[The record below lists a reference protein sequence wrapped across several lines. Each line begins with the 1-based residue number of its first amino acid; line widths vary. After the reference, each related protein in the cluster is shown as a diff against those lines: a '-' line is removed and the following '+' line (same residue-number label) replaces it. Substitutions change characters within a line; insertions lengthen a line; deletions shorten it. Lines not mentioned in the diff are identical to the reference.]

1 MLGKTAKSVRSGVG
15 FAWQKDRA
23 VPAAASASTISQLQ
37 KLVNAEI
44 SISAESIAP
53 DWEKFAEMLG
63 RDS

>member
-1 MLGKTAKSVRSGVG
+1 MELDSIGKRDWTA
-15 FAWQKDRA
+15 
-23 VPAAASASTISQLQ
+23 PAAASASTISQLQ

-44 SISAESIAP
+44 PISAEPIAP